1 MSCPR
6 CQNFATQNLQL
17 RKEIYRLNDLLL
29 EERKRNEEMD
39 VLCLEIEKTK
49 EKLYQKLLSRRQV
62 LDSVIVT

>member
-49 EKLYQKLLSRRQV
+49 
-62 LDSVIVT
+62 